1 MNQIPFKPRHSA
13 ITTAVKLALLIPAT
27 PTIQAD
33 GSFPKNLERSHAKEP
48 KPIQCPDF
56 DTMSNSGFV
65 RLPTLLSLFACSRST
80 IWRWVKAGKI
90 PAPKKLGPRVTAWNV
105 AEIRQVISDHMSGV
119 AA

>member
-1 MNQIPFKPRHSA
+1 MNQIPFKPKYSA
-13 ITTAVKLALLIPAT
+13 ITTAVKQSLLSPTT
-27 PTIQAD
+27 PNVQAD
-33 GSFPKNLERSHAKEP
+33 GSFPKNPEINHRKAP
-48 KPIQCPDF
+48 KPAQYPDF

-65 RLPTLLSLFACSRST
+65 RLPTLLGLFSCSRST